1 MTNVATASYSTHEVA
16 ALSGLTYRILDYW
29 TRQGAI
35 WPDVEAHGSGSRRA
49 WSPEQAEWLMRIGE
63 AYRMGE
69 RRGLDLTALAV
80 GHIWRALMD
89 GEDWEINLWVGPTP

>member
-29 TRQGAI
+29 CRQGVI
-35 WPDVEAHGSGSRRA
+35 WPDVEAHGSGS
-49 WSPEQAEWLMRIGE
+49 
-63 AYRMGE
+63 
-69 RRGLDLTALAV
+69 RGLDLTALAV